1 MRPFS
6 LSDAGVLYGAQVAGV
21 MGMPVGCNQ
30 PIFQLVKMHRNKTIE
45 MPTRMAKAR
54 IIRLVL
60 GAPSASPRIMNKN
73 AVAKAASTPTKAIAI
88 SIFMD
93 SIIQ

>member
-1 MRPFS
+1 
-6 LSDAGVLYGAQVAGV
+6 
-21 MGMPVGCNQ
+21 
-30 PIFQLVKMHRNKTIE
+30 
-45 MPTRMAKAR
+45 
-54 IIRLVL
+54 
-60 GAPSASPRIMNKN
+60 MNKN